1 MLCRTKD
8 DPSNGGVR
16 SGAPTGGSAAEAA
29 DRAHAAEVHRFNDA
43 MTERY
48 GPGGSSRQDLP
59 ADFAEKMRADLQ
71 Q

>member
-1 MLCRTKD
+1 LRTAQRL
-8 DPSNGGVR
+8 S
-16 SGAPTGGSAAEAA
+16 SAEAA